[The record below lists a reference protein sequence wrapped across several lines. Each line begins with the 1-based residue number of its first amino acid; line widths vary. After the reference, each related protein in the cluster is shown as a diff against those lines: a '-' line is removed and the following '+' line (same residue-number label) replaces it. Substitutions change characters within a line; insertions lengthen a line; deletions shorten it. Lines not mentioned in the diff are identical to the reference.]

1 MAYTTEGQIVDLLA
15 EKWKEGNRLVVKELV
30 VPVIDQVYYDNF
42 LEGREQVRIDLAAYD
57 TVTDQVIFVE
67 AENGLYLQHPQIYLP
82 FCNIL
87 YILCP
92 EDQSSFRE
100 EQFKWSKER
109 GIGIIEVKKSGLLSY
124 SLDPKIRQ
132 IFPKVQAFVK
142 SRLFRR
148 IKKESG
154 RDSKIDIKQ

>member
-1 MAYTTEGQIVDLLA
+1 MAYSTEKQIVDLLA
-15 EKWKEGNRLVVKELV
+15 NKWMEEKKLVVKELV
-30 VPVIDQVYYDNF
+30 VPIIDQVYYDNY

-57 TVTDQVIFVE
+57 TVNDQVIFVE

-92 EDQSSFRE
+92 EDLSSFRE
-100 EQFKWSKER
+100 EQLSWSKER
-109 GIGIIEVKKSGLLSY
+109 GIGIIEVNNSGAISY
-124 SLDPKIRQ
+124 SLEADIRS

-154 RDSKIDIKQ
+154 KDVEVGI

>member
-1 MAYTTEGQIVDLLA
+1 MAYSTENQIVDLLA
-15 EKWKEGNRLVVKELV
+15 NKWMEEKKLVVKELV
-30 VPVIDQVYYDNF
+30 VPIIDQVYYDNY

-57 TVTDQVIFVE
+57 TVNDQVIFVE

-92 EDQSSFRE
+92 EDLSSFRE
-100 EQFKWSKER
+100 EQLSWSKER
-109 GIGIIEVKKSGLLSY
+109 GIGIIEVNNSGTISY
-124 SLDPKIRQ
+124 SLEADIRS

-142 SRLFRR
+142 SRLFKR

-154 RDSKIDIKQ
+154 KDVEVGI

>member
-1 MAYTTEGQIVDLLA
+1 MAYTTEGQLIDLLA
-15 EKWKEGNRLVVKELV
+15 SIWKDENKLVVKELV
-30 VPVIDQVYYDNF
+30 IPVVDQIYYDNY

-92 EDQSSFRE
+92 EDNSSFRD
-100 EQFKWSKER
+100 EQISWSKER
-109 GIGIIEVKKSGLLSY
+109 GIGIIEVKQTGSLNY
-124 SLDPKIRQ
+124 SLNPKTRK

-148 IKKESG
+148 IKKESVK
-154 RDSKIDIKQ
+154 DSKITSKE

>member
-1 MAYTTEGQIVDLLA
+1 MAYSTEKQIVDLLA
-15 EKWKEGNRLVVKELV
+15 DKWMEEKKLVVKELV
-30 VPVIDQVYYDNF
+30 VPIIDQVYYDNY

-57 TVTDQVIFVE
+57 TVNDQVIFVE

-92 EDQSSFRE
+92 EDLSSFRK
-100 EQFKWSKER
+100 EQLSWSKER
-109 GIGIIEVKKSGLLSY
+109 GIGIIEINNSGSISY
-124 SLDPKIRQ
+124 SLEANIRP

-154 RDSKIDIKQ
+154 KDVKVGI

>member
-1 MAYTTEGQIVDLLA
+1 MAYTTERQIVDLLA
-15 EKWKEGNRLVVKELV
+15 DKWKGENKLVVKELV
-30 VPVIDQVYYDNF
+30 IPVIDQVYYDNY

-57 TVTDQVIFVE
+57 TVTNQVIFVE

-82 FCNIL
+82 FCNVL

-100 EQFKWSKER
+100 EQFKWSKEK
-109 GIGIIEVKKSGLLSY
+109 GIGIIEVKKTGLISY
-124 SLDPKIRQ
+124 SLEPLTRQ
-132 IFPKVQAFVK
+132 IFPKVQAYIK

-154 RDSKIDIKQ
+154 KDSKIIVK

>member
-1 MAYTTEGQIVDLLA
+1 MAYITEGQIVDLLA
-15 EKWKEGNRLVVKELV
+15 DKWKEDNKLVAKELV

-109 GIGIIEVKKSGLLSY
+109 GIGIIEVSKSGLLSY

-142 SRLFRR
+142 SRLFKR

-154 RDSKIDIKQ
+154 KDSTITIKQ

>member
-1 MAYTTEGQIVDLLA
+1 MAYITEGQIVDLLA
-15 EKWKEGNRLVVKELV
+15 DKWKEDNKLVAKELV

-109 GIGIIEVKKSGLLSY
+109 GIGIIEVSKSGLLSY

-142 SRLFRR
+142 SRLFKR
-148 IKKESG
+148 IKMESG
-154 RDSKIDIKQ
+154 KDSTITIKQ